1 MPSAEPCIAIGFLAG
16 MIESH
21 DVVGPA
27 ARLFLMIGLLGGFTT
42 YSTFALESFHLAS
55 GSDVPRLVA
64 NLGLH
69 MLLGLAGATVF
80 RGIEGYGG
88 HSRIHSARILRLSE
102 DLPIVIEIVDTRERI
117 TSFLPTVD
125 SAIGE
130 GLATLQ
136 PVEILMYRAGS
147 PD

>member
-1 MPSAEPCIAIGFLAG
+1 MLQSETEGLALRIYVG
-16 MIESH
+16 ESDRRH
-21 DVVGPA
+21 GAPLYDWIVRQ
-27 ARLFLMIGLLGGFTT
+27 AR
-42 YSTFALESFHLAS
+42 EQ
-55 GSDVPRLVA
+55 
-64 NLGLH
+64 
-69 MLLGLAGATVF
+69 GLAGATVF